1 MSLILDNLILAS
13 AFEVMT
19 YKLYQKSSI
28 IINAAIE
35 VNIPSIHD
43 VTVINLNWQDT
54 PGQDINKDNVLLK
67 LIHLM
72 DSYIY
77 ENKTV
82 IVNCYAG
89 ISRSSTIVIA
99 YLIAKNKWSIEE
111 SINFV
116 KSRRIIVNP
125 NEGFI
130 TQLKNLQPLLLSY
143 SKEVVNYLKCPPVF
157 FN

>member
-1 MSLILDNLILAS
+1 MSRILDNLVLAS
-13 AFEVMT
+13 SFEVMS
-19 YKLYQKSSI
+19 YKLYEKSSI

-35 VNIPSIHD
+35 VHIPSIPNL
-43 VTVINLNWQDT
+43 TVINLNWNDNPQ
-54 PGQDINKDNVLLK
+54 QDINKDNLLLK
-67 LIHLM
+67 LIQLM
-72 DSYIY
+72 DSYIC

-82 IVNCYAG
+82 VVNCYAG

-99 YLIAKNKWSIEE
+99 YLIAKNKWSLEE

-125 NEGFI
+125 NDGFI
-130 TQLKNLQPLLLSY
+130 NQLRNLQSTLLSY
-143 SKEVVNYLKCPPVF
+143 SKEVVNHFKCPPLF

>member
-1 MSLILDNLILAS
+1 MSRILDNLVLAS
-13 AFEVMT
+13 SFEIMS
-19 YKLYQKSSI
+19 YKLYEKSSI

-35 VNIPSIHD
+35 VHIPSIPNL
-43 VTVINLNWQDT
+43 TVIDLNWQDS
-54 PGQDINKDNVLLK
+54 PMQDINKDNLLLK
-67 LIHLM
+67 LIQLI
-72 DSYIY
+72 DSYIC

-82 IVNCYAG
+82 VVNCYAG

-99 YLIAKNKWSIEE
+99 YLMAKNRWSLEE

-116 KSRRIIVNP
+116 KSRRSIVNP

-130 TQLKNLQPLLLSY
+130 KQLKNIEPVLLSY

>member
-1 MSLILDNLILAS
+1 MSRILDNLILAS
-13 AFEVMT
+13 AFEVMS
-19 YKLYQKSSI
+19 YKLYENSSI

-35 VNIPSIHD
+35 VNIPSIPN
-43 VTVINLNWQDT
+43 VTVINLNWNDN
-54 PGQDINKDNVLLK
+54 PYQDINKDNLLLK
-67 LIHLM
+67 LIQLM
-72 DSYIY
+72 DSYIC

-82 IVNCYAG
+82 VVNCYAG

-99 YLIAKNKWSIEE
+99 YLIAKNKWSLEE

-130 TQLKNLQPLLLSY
+130 NQLKNLQPILLSY

>member
-1 MSLILDNLILAS
+1 MSRILDNLVLAS
-13 AFEVMT
+13 SFEVMS
-19 YKLYQKSSI
+19 YKLYEKSSV

-35 VNIPSIHD
+35 VHIPSIPNL
-43 VTVINLNWQDT
+43 TVINLNWNDNPQ
-54 PGQDINKDNVLLK
+54 QDINKDNLLLK
-67 LIHLM
+67 LIQLM
-72 DSYIY
+72 DSYIC

-82 IVNCYAG
+82 VVNCYAG

-99 YLIAKNKWSIEE
+99 YLIAKNKWSLEE

-116 KSRRIIVNP
+116 KSKRIIVNP
-125 NEGFI
+125 NDGFI
-130 TQLKNLQPLLLSY
+130 NQLRNLQSTLLSY